1 MMAHR
6 HRKPH
11 FTVREIVLLAL
22 LAALIVVT
30 KMVLRMPIRV
40 PGHSGVLWM
49 AALVIGRGL
58 VKRPWAGTMLG
69 FVSGVLAVLFV
80 GGAEGPLL
88 WVKYLAPGM
97 VLDLIDVLIPIGLED
112 RFLGTLAGAIAN
124 CAKLLSSTIIA
135 LLMGLDAGFLVVGL
149 GASAISHAFFGGLGG
164 WLGSYLLRRLGPILR
179 GPSTAEVPID
189 TEMRMGA

>member
-1 MMAHR
+1 MKATPR
-6 HRKPH
+6 HRQH
-11 FTVREIVLLAL
+11 FAVREIVLLAL

-30 KMVLRMPIRV
+30 KMVLRIPIRV

-58 VKRPWAGTMLG
+58 VRRPWAGTVLG

-88 WVKYLAPGM
+88 WVKYMAPGM
-97 VLDLIDVLIPIGLED
+97 VLDLIDVLVPIGLHD
-112 RFLGTLAGAIAN
+112 RFVGTLAGAIAN
-124 CAKLLSSTIIA
+124 CAKLLSSTVIA

-149 GASAISHAFFGGLGG
+149 GASAVSHAFFGAIGG
-164 WLGSYLLRRLGPILR
+164 WLGSYLLTRLEPIFR
-179 GPSTAEVPID
+179 MHQPAAMAAD
-189 TEMRMGA
+189 TSERTSA